1 MNFFKDYKKAYKA
14 NIELYRKH
22 WFAML
27 CINAVAAGATISLA
41 MPKEVR
47 KDIVTNIKDK
57 FKR

>member
-1 MNFFKDYKKAYKA
+1 MNFFKDYKKACKT
-14 NIELYRKH
+14 NIEFYKKH

-27 CINAVAAGATISLA
+27 CINAVAAGATISLY

>member
-1 MNFFKDYKKAYKA
+1 MNFFKAYMKVCKT
-14 NIELYRKH
+14 NIEFYKKH